1 MEREY
6 RKEGLK
12 RYVKAKIHNHIIYH
26 PECAPDNSSD
36 FWAWTSHTVCGK
48 CFNAIGSKKTEIN
61 KNMLEIAK
69 Q

>member
-6 RKEGLK
+6 RKEGIK
-12 RYVKAKIHNHIIYH
+12 RYVKAKIRNHIIYH

-61 KNMLEIAK
+61 KNMLEV
-69 Q
+69 